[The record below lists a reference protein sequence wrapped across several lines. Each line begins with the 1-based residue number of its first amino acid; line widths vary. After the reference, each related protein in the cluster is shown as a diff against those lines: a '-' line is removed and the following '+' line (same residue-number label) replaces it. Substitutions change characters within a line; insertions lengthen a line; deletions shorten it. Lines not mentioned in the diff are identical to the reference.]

1 MELSTHIK
9 HLLYNNN
16 CVIVPNFGGFVC
28 AHKKL
33 EFNIHTGLIHP
44 PRKTV
49 SFNLNLNNNDDL
61 LANHIANKKNISYT
75 QALEN
80 INAWVSNL
88 NKKLQNGETINIDG
102 LGSFSL
108 TGDKKVLF
116 VPFANAN
123 FLTDSYGLKTV
134 TLNKKV
140 AAIATPQ
147 KEKVVVPP
155 LAIKEPTKTNKTVE
169 TPTSKPIIEPISNET
184 IAELNVPAPPKPQQR
199 KPRKTLRKLRRVF
212 AVMFTLLLFLAL
224 FISQDYFYH
233 YKMEQSNHQKH
244 NTKKS
249 TSTPTKNE
257 KTPAFES
264 ETIIPN
270 EEYSINNA
278 YENTSNSNDDAANSL
293 ENSTVT
299 QPSVETSMG
308 ETAKTDS
315 VFYIIAGAFSSESNA
330 QDLLD
335 ELNRKGFAPEII
347 NVQGS
352 SLYRVGYQRYTSR
365 KKAEANLNSTRNNTH
380 NFAAWVLAVKP

>member
-9 HLLYNNN
+9 HLLHSNN
-16 CVIVPNFGGFVC
+16 CVIVPNLGGFVC
-28 AHKKL
+28 AHQKL

-49 SFNLNLNNNDDL
+49 TFNQNLNNNDDL
-61 LANHIANKKNISYT
+61 LANHIANKENIGYA

-108 TGDKKVLF
+108 TNDKKVLF

-123 FLTDSYGLKTV
+123 FLTSSYGLETV
-134 TLNKKV
+134 LLNKKIAV
-140 AAIATPQ
+140 ATK
-147 KEKVVVPP
+147 KEKTVIPP
-155 LAIKEPTKTNKTVE
+155 TPIKETV
-169 TPTSKPIIEPISNET
+169 TQKPVEKIIVAPIESYD
-184 IAELNVPAPPKPQQR
+184 AEDIKLPAPPIPPQR
-199 KPRKTLRKLRRVF
+199 KPRKTLGRLRRIF
-212 AVMFTLLLFLAL
+212 TVMFTLLFFLAL

-233 YKMEQSNHQKH
+233 YKMEQGNRQNFKRKNNNTHQP
-244 NTKKS
+244 KS
-249 TSTPTKNE
+249 TKAPV
-257 KTPAFES
+257 FES
-264 ETIIPN
+264 EEILDN
-270 EEYSINNA
+270 KDYSTENTG
-278 YENTSNSNDDAANSL
+278 ENTSNNYTEGDNSL

-299 QPSVETSMG
+299 QPSVETSIV

-330 QDLLD
+330 QDLLN
-335 ELNRKGFAPEII
+335 ELNQDGFAPEII
-347 NVQGS
+347 KTQGS
-352 SLYRVGYQRYTSR
+352 SLYRVGYQRYPSR
-365 KKAEANLNSTRNNTH
+365 NKAQGNLNSVRNKTQ